1 MRYIYIGLGHMF
13 LVLGAIGVFL
23 LVLPTTPF
31 LLLTVYF
38 YGKGSI
44 RFKKWFEHTRLYNN
58 HLKTFVETKSMTRKQ
73 KWSLMIFVDA
83 MLILSCFMVS
93 SWILRLILIL
103 ILLLKHLYFHT
114 QVKIIPSK
122 KIITDM

>member
-1 MRYIYIGLGHMF
+1 
-13 LVLGAIGVFL
+13 IGVFL
-23 LVLPTTPF
+23 PVLPTTPF

-44 RFKKWFEHTRLYNN
+44 RFKKWFEQTRLYNN
-58 HLKTFVETKSMTRKQ
+58 HLKTFVETKSMSRKQ

>member
-1 MRYIYIGLGHMF
+1 MRYIYIGLGHLF
-13 LVLGAIGVFL
+13 LFLGAIGVFL
-23 LVLPTTPF
+23 PVLPTTPF

-38 YGKGSI
+38 YGKGST
-44 RFKKWFEHTRLYNN
+44 RFKKWFEQTSLYKKR
-58 HLKTFVETKSMTRKQ
+58 LKTFIETKSMTRKQ

-83 MLILSCFMVS
+83 LLILSCFMVS
-93 SWILRLILIL
+93 SWILRAMLVL

-122 KIITDM
+122 KIIMNM